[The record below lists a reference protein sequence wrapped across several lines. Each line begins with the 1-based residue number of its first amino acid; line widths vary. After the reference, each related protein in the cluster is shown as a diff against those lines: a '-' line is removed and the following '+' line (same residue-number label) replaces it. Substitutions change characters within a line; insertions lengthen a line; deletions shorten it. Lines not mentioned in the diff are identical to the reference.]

1 MAKQTIDLGTLGS
14 VSGDTIRNAFDKCN
28 DNFDELYQLVDKLG
42 GYKGEYSTQTTSTTT
57 SFVYSSTFGDTI
69 PPGNYLAI
77 VSCWMYSN
85 TTGTVHTNVVFDG
98 VTNIYG
104 VIPSGSGFI
113 QNVAAIAFI
122 SPSSNVAVKVG
133 VRRRGGTGDAS
144 ANQFKW
150 IAIPIR
156 SFT

>member
-1 MAKQTIDLGTLGS
+1 MAKQTIDLGILGTQ
-14 VSGDTIRNAFDKCN
+14 SGDTIRNAFDKCN

-69 PPGNYLAI
+69 PPDDYLVI

-85 TTGTVHTNVVFDG
+85 TAGTVHTNVVFDG
-98 VTNIYG
+98 LTNVYG
-104 VIPSGSGFI
+104 VIPAGSGFI
-113 QNVAAIAFI
+113 QNAAAIVFI
-122 SPSSNVAVKVG
+122 SPTANTSVRIG